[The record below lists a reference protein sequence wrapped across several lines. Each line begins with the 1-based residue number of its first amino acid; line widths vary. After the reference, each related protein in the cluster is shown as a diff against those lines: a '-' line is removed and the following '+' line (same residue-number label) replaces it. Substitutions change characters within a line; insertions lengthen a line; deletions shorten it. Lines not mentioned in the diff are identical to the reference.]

1 MSGVPFAY
9 GAPTTAT
16 AARVLSVCCVEKPES
31 TAPPFLPVGEF
42 RSGGDGALLLHV
54 AAGLLCAR
62 LPLHLCPFAQTR
74 MI

>member
-31 TAPPFLPVGEF
+31 TAPPFLPIGEF
-42 RSGGDGALLLHV
+42 RSVTVAMVRCRCTSLQVYFVHV
-54 AAGLLCAR
+54 SFCMSAR
-62 LPLHLCPFAQTR
+62 LHKLE
-74 MI
+74 